1 MLKLI
6 RYAVFAIIL
15 YIFFMTLLQN
25 VVSNNMIDS
34 FKSDFKRFESEYSL
48 LNNLAFEL
56 DSREIPLGGGKLSDI
71 VSPENVYIDSSKK
84 LDELAIDIELFNWMS
99 KFVDNSYA
107 SNGAVIYAVYKDLP
121 VLIKQNNQNFI
132 NEGFHF
138 SHDSFLERCNI
149 YDFCSFFKSSRL
161 KNRRI
166 FFSKPYRS
174 KYTDDRFVVTLFMPI
189 YDRNGKVI
197 MDVGIDTILTAFDA
211 DNLLIEYYASL
222 AVIKPKSNSILEIMF
237 GSFSRDHIFEMPN
250 GSNLELKLTLGYF
263 LGKYYYLIAV
273 LVLVMY
279 SIEKIGELSKQ
290 FKKTTHLAH
299 RDSLTGVY
307 SRNYVASD
315 EFSKLIS
322 DGGALIYIDVDGL
335 KVVNDEFGHEVG
347 NDLIKETATYICK
360 NLHRK
365 SDTLVRIG
373 GDEFIAIIPGC
384 DQKSGEVIMSR
395 MLNIDGEVY
404 SHPFESISISTGMA
418 VFSGQEDFESA
429 KAEADKKMYQ
439 FKKKRR
445 SHR

>member
-1 MLKLI
+1 MLKII

-15 YIFFMTLLQN
+15 YMFFMILLQN
-25 VVSNNMIDS
+25 VLSNNIIGS
-34 FKSDFKRFESEYSL
+34 FKNDFKSFESEYSL
-48 LNNLAFEL
+48 LNNLAFKL
-56 DSREIPLGGGKLSDI
+56 DSKEISLGGGKLSDI
-71 VSPENVYIDSSKK
+71 ISPENVYIDSSKK
-84 LDELAIDIELFNWMS
+84 LDELTIDIKLFNWMTE
-99 KFVDNSYA
+99 FVNNSYV

-132 NEGFHF
+132 NEGFNF
-138 SHDSFLERCNI
+138 SHESFLERCNI
-149 YDFCSFFKSSRL
+149 YDFCSFFKNNGL
-161 KNRRI
+161 ENRRI

-174 KYTDDRFVVTLFMPI
+174 KYTDDRFVVTLFMPV

-197 MDVGIDTILTAFDA
+197 MDVGIDTILTAFDT
-211 DNLLIEYYASL
+211 DNFSIEYYASF
-222 AVIKPKSNSILEIMF
+222 AVIKPNSNSLLEMIF
-237 GSFSRDHIFEMPN
+237 GSFSRDYIFEMPN
-250 GSNLELKLTLGYF
+250 GNNLELKLTLGYF
-263 LGKYYYLIAV
+263 LGEYYYLIAV
-273 LVLVMY
+273 FVLVMY
-279 SIEKIGELSKQ
+279 SIEKIGELRKQ
-290 FKKTTHLAH
+290 LRKTIHLAH

-347 NDLIKETATYICK
+347 NDLIKETATYVCK

-365 SDTLVRIG
+365 SDILVRIG
-373 GDEFIAIIPGC
+373 GDEFIAIVPGC

-404 SHPFESISISTGMA
+404 NHPFESISISTGMA
-418 VFSGQEDFESA
+418 IFSGPEDFESA

-445 SHR
+445 K